1 MLYYYNIITHSMK
14 LDSVINLLIVL
25 PTSPSLKLGKVGK

>member
-1 MLYYYNIITHSMK
+1 MLYYYNIITHSMQ
-14 LDSVINLLIVL
+14 LHSGINLLIVL

>member
-14 LDSVINLLIVL
+14 LDSVIYLLIVL